1 MNELTPLTS
10 KSGES
15 EWPYKG
21 KTLIA
26 VKSDASSICGK
37 CVLRNTSCSKF
48 VKSKI
53 IPDCLLDFNLISNVI
68 LIYKP
73 AEK

>member
-1 MNELTPLTS
+1 MSNLTPLIS

-15 EWPYKG
+15 EWPYKE

-37 CVLRNTSCSKF
+37 CVLRNISCTKF

-53 IPDCLLDFNLISNVI
+53 IPDCLLDFNLTPNVV